1 MGIKTQPTGFPEKV
15 QPYSQVIITTT
26 TKETDQGADIR
37 LEISSASEDSGDSMQ
52 CNPTQM
58 SQSLFPVLVPESSDS
73 DGTPDNLS
81 YSTPEA
87 SQSPVFTSRFMTQ
100 KWTRECPLG
109 RKLIF
114 QTDMSRILMFCYD
127 KCCTKDL
134 DIDLMILSELS
145 ETPSLTRLQ
154 CFQQLVVYGL
164 QEIKVWMHQFNKQLL
179 ALCKQHVII
188 FNLVA
193 L

>member
-1 MGIKTQPTGFPEKV
+1 
-15 QPYSQVIITTT
+15 
-26 TKETDQGADIR
+26 
-37 LEISSASEDSGDSMQ
+37 
-52 CNPTQM
+52 
-58 SQSLFPVLVPESSDS
+58 
-73 DGTPDNLS
+73 
-81 YSTPEA
+81 
-87 SQSPVFTSRFMTQ
+87 
-100 KWTRECPLG
+100 
-109 RKLIF
+109 
-114 QTDMSRILMFCYD
+114 MFCYD

-179 ALCKQHVII
+179 ALGKQHVII